1 MRLFI
6 LTLRLF
12 VVSSLLLA
20 LAACS
25 SSSQTPSDGGSR
37 DVTMLCVPGASVA
50 CVGPGGCSGGQVC
63 SADGTSFGTCDC
75 SHPSPEAGSDGAP
88 PADASTDATDATD
101 ATADVGTVDAT
112 STDAPGTDAPSTDA
126 TSEAETS
133 AGDSGPGACNGR
145 PTTISGKV
153 YDPATKNPVYDVDV
167 YVPGGLLPVLPKGVP
182 TGAGACSCSA
192 LYPSG
197 MLAKTKT
204 GVDGTFTLTLT
215 DVPAGGMVTLVLQI
229 GKWRRVTNV
238 NVTAC
243 HDNPQPDRSLTLP
256 ATVAP
261 GSDDNIPDIAVSTGS
276 ADTLECLL
284 LRVGLPTTEYVAGAA
299 TTGHVHVFSGG
310 DPTGMRG
317 AGTPETNPMPGAPE
331 SDTSLWDSPAHLMA
345 YDITLLSCEAGETYN
360 ASPANLETYLNAGGR
375 VFASHFHYAW
385 FSGALSSGQTYPPP
399 SDWGSN
405 LATWSSGSS
414 TSTANPIG
422 GIPVTTLNGSVTLFP
437 KGLAM
442 QQWLANV
449 QALGQGVPAG
459 EVPIYAPRFNA
470 VVGPTNKPSQPW
482 LTSDS
487 SGVAGQT
494 MSFSFNTPVNPN
506 PAPTGVTYCGRAV
519 YSDLHAAGD
528 PAISDITP
536 PPGGCANA
544 DLSPAEKVLEFMLFD
559 LSGCVLPDS
568 SSP

>member
-6 LTLRLF
+6 LTLRLCI
-12 VVSSLLLA
+12 VGALLLA
-20 LAACS
+20 LEACS

-37 DVTMLCVPGASVA
+37 DVTLVCVRGQSVA

-63 SADGTSFGTCDC
+63 SADGASFGTCDC

-88 PADASTDATDATD
+88 PATTD
-101 ATADVGTVDAT
+101 ATADVGTADAT
-112 STDAPGTDAPSTDA
+112 STDGAGTDA
-126 TSEAETS
+126 TSDATSDGEAS

-153 YDPATKNPVYDVDV
+153 YDPAKKNPVYNVDV
-167 YVPGGLLPVLPKGVP
+167 YIPGGPLPVLPKGVP

-197 MLAKTKT
+197 IVTRTKT
-204 GVDGTFTLTLT
+204 GVDGSFTLS
-215 DVPAGGMVTLVLQI
+215 DVPAGGVALVLQI
-229 GKWRRVTNV
+229 GKWRRLTHV

-243 HDNPQPDRSLTLP
+243 QDNPQPDKSLTLP

-261 GSDDNIPDIAVSTGS
+261 GPDDNIPDIAVSTGS

-284 LRVGLPTTEYVAGAA
+284 LRVGLPATEYVAGAA

-310 DPTGMRG
+310 SPTGMRG
-317 AGTPETNPMPGAPE
+317 VGAPESPPMPGAPE

-345 YDITLLSCEAGETYN
+345 YDITLLSCEGNETYN
-360 ASPANLETYLNAGGR
+360 ANPANLETYLNAGGR

-385 FSGALSSGQTYPPP
+385 FSGPLSSVQTYGPP
-399 SDWGSN
+399 SDWGSH
-405 LATWSSGSS
+405 LATWSAGSS
-414 TSTANPIG
+414 SSTTDPIG
-422 GIPVTTLNGSVTLFP
+422 VIPVTTLNGSVTLFP

-442 QQWLANV
+442 QQWLGNV
-449 QALGQGVPAG
+449 GALGQSGVPTTD
-459 EVPIYAPRFNA
+459 VPIYTPRYNA
-470 VVGPTNKPSQPW
+470 VVGPSNTPSQPW
-482 LTSDS
+482 LTADS

-494 MSFSFNTPVNPN
+494 MAFSFNTPVNLNGPGG
-506 PAPTGVTYCGRAV
+506 TTSCGRAV
-519 YSDLHAAGD
+519 YSDIHAGGD
-528 PAISDITP
+528 PTNTDNP
-536 PPGGCANA
+536 PPPAGCANV
-544 DLSPAEKVLEFMLFD
+544 DLSPAGKVLEFMLFD